1 MPSAPYVDSRIGGSG
16 GGGGGFGGAPCWIPS
31 RGGQVPPGAVQGGQ
45 DGEPVYVARA
55 RHGNELIPG
64 KLLQSHN
71 VAYIPFGGTEHPH
84 AEYEILCGCNPQWV
98 QVSGNQVPPNAVP
111 AGETGEGEPLFV
123 GRVHHEGTITTG
135 KVQQSHGV
143 CYIPY
148 GGQELAFQNYE
159 VLTTN

>member
-1 MPSAPYVDSRIGGSG
+1 M
-16 GGGGGFGGAPCWIPS
+16 
-31 RGGQVPPGAVQGGQ
+31 
-45 DGEPVYVARA
+45 
-55 RHGNELIPG
+55 IPG

-71 VAYIPFGGTEHPH
+71 VAYVPYGGAEHPH
-84 AEYEILCGCNPQWV
+84 SDYEVLCGCNPHWV
-98 QVSGNQVPPNAVP
+98 RVSGNQVPPNAVP

-123 GRVHHEGTITTG
+123 GRVNHEGSVTTG